1 MNVTNR
7 EFLTT
12 IFGNDVDWCHVTD
25 FPHDPGAIPDGK
37 HLVSWMGDYYSRYQM
52 SEGTNQYFTVS
63 TFYCGDKGEARRRK
77 ALYRQTH
84 CIVLDDVRE
93 KLSQAQAIKLPPPT
107 WILETSEGSEQWGYL
122 LSVPC
127 TDPHQV
133 NNLIDGFILSDL
145 CPQNKD
151 SGMAG
156 TTRYVRLPEGTNNKA
171 SKLVDGLPFSCVMQQ
186 WNPFTT
192 TTMAQLAAPFGINI
206 HRARREER
214 VDGAADVSDHPILN
228 LPDII
233 HIKEVRSDGRFDIT
247 CPWVD
252 QHTDADDSG
261 AAIFTN
267 SDGSMGF
274 KCHHGGCIDR
284 TGRDLLREIESKN
297 AGFTQ
302 SLAMW
307 QFMRTMDAEMGFTEA
322 ASAPVA
328 AAPAN
333 FMDAVVSVD
342 GAPSTFID
350 SVPAEPVLADLSSAF
365 NMVSRAPRNSAEQN
379 LLLSEFLKVVDSL
392 PKIEQTHW
400 HKSVAHEMGYSK
412 AEFKEVLTDLR
423 KNWYGDR
430 LADCSSFSDLVFVGE
445 QNMFYSMSK
454 KIFYS
459 PESAQNSYS
468 HEDAEFRKSALQNSK
483 VTKVDKI
490 DYAPSLPTIF
500 SVGACSYVNIWSDK
514 NQPRGVAGDVTPWL
528 NHFDVIGWGEY
539 KEHVVN
545 WMAYTLQYPEI
556 KINHALLFGG
566 AEGIG
571 KDFIMSPLI
580 NAMADNS
587 TTIDGDSL
595 VNDFSSYLK
604 GNKLIHINEIELGDH
619 QKAKDAA
626 FKLKRLTSEPPHT
639 LLINEKG
646 IRPYEVR
653 NICNV
658 MMGTN
663 SAVPIKLTGMS
674 RRLYA
679 MWCALKIR
687 GVDGNV
693 MPEWEAYWTTLW
705 QWMNDDG
712 LQIVIN
718 HLRTIDVS
726 AFKAKQ
732 SPPVTE
738 FLRDIVDDSKSSLQR
753 LLEHHIGLGLGM
765 FECDILTSGD
775 MVKALRTADIVNDND
790 VFKVD
795 SKFIT
800 AHSVGSV
807 LKQAND
813 FVNVRS
819 STGRYWLLRNAQE
832 YANLKP
838 VEFDKIYKT
847 RYDEVRTKLNFKVV
861 NDMFNKKVDA
871 V

>member
-1 MNVTNR
+1 MNVTNK

-12 IFGNDVDWCHVTD
+12 IFGEDVDWCHVTD
-25 FPHDPGAIPDGK
+25 FPYDPNDIPHGK

-52 SEGTNQYFTVS
+52 TESTNQYFTVS

-93 KLSQAQAIKLPPPT
+93 KLSQAQALRLPAPS
-107 WILETSEGSEQWGYL
+107 WILETSKGSEQWGYI

-127 TDPHQV
+127 TDQHQV
-133 NNLIDGFILSDL
+133 NNLIDGFIESDL

-171 SKLVDGLPFSCVMQQ
+171 SKLVEGQPFNCVMQQ

-192 TTMAQLAAPFGINI
+192 TTMEQLAAPFGIDI
-206 HRARREER
+206 YKPRREER
-214 VDGAADVSDHPILN
+214 VDGAADVGDHPILN
-228 LPDII
+228 LPDTI

-252 QHTDADDSG
+252 GHTDADDSG

-274 KCHHGGCIDR
+274 KCHHGSCGER
-284 TGRDLLREIESKN
+284 TGRDLLRKIEAEN

-307 QFMRTMDAEMGFTEA
+307 QFTRTLDAEMGFTEA
-322 ASAPVA
+322 VPAPVA
-328 AAPAN
+328 AAPVT
-333 FMDAVVSVD
+333 FMDPVAPTID
-342 GAPSTFID
+342 GAPLTFID
-350 SVPAEPVLADLSSAF
+350 DAAPATVDLSSAF
-365 NMVSRAPRNSAEQN
+365 NMVLRAPRNGAEQTK
-379 LLLSEFLKVVDSL
+379 LLSEFLKVVDTL
-392 PKIEQTHW
+392 PKIEQKHW
-400 HKSVAHEMGYSK
+400 HKSVAHEMRYTK
-412 AEFKEVLTDLR
+412 MELKEVLTDLR
-423 KNWYGDR
+423 KTWYGDR
-430 LADCSSFSDLVFVGE
+430 LAECSSFSDLVFVGE

-468 HEDAEFRKSALQNSK
+468 HEDAEFRKSALQNAQ

-490 DYAPSLPTIF
+490 DYAPSLPVIF

-514 NQPRGVAGDVTPWL
+514 NQPIGVAGDASPWL
-528 NHFDVIGWGEY
+528 NHFDVIGWGEFR
-539 KEHVVN
+539 EHVVS

-595 VNDFSSYLK
+595 VDPFSSYLK
-604 GNKLIHINEIELGDH
+604 GHKLIHVNEIELGDH

-663 SAVPIKLTGMS
+663 SAVPLKLTGMS

-679 MWCALKIR
+679 MWCSLKIR
-687 GVDGNV
+687 GDNGDVL
-693 MPEWEAYWTTLW
+693 PEWEAYWTTLW
-705 QWMNDDG
+705 DWMNSGG
-712 LQIVIN
+712 LDVVIN

-738 FLRDIVDDSKSSLQR
+738 FLRDIVDDSKTSLQR
-753 LLEHHIGLGLGM
+753 LLEHNILLGIGM

-775 MVKALRTADIVNDND
+775 MVKALRTDEFMNEND
-790 VFKVD
+790 VFKVE

-807 LKQAND
+807 LKQCND
-813 FVNVRS
+813 FVQVRS
-819 STGRYWLLRNAQE
+819 STGRFWLLRNAHE

-838 VEFDKIYKT
+838 VEFDKVYKS
-847 RYDEVRTKLNFKVV
+847 RYDEVRTRLNYKVV
-861 NDMFNKKVDA
+861 NDMFDKKVDA
-871 V
+871 I